1 MFEVRSLKIKILGTL
16 IHSVTK
22 TDAKLYRKTVNF
34 DPIIKSNFEKKN
46 PVEMGWLR
54 AFKYML
60 VVLQIKRISN
70 CGDSHNNYH

>member
-1 MFEVRSLKIKILGTL
+1 MSKID
-16 IHSVTK
+16 V
-22 TDAKLYRKTVNF
+22 KLNRKTVSS
-34 DPIIKSNFEKKN
+34 DPIIKSNFAHTHKN

-60 VVLQIKRISN
+60 VVLQIKRISS